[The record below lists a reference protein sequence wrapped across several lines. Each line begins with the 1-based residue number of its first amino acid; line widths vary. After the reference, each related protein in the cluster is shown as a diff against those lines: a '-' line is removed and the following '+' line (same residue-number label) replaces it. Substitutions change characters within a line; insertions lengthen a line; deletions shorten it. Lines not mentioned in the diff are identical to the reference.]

1 LSVAARLTRASSKRH
16 RRRRESSTFPV
27 FVKDG
32 TLPVFVKDGTLPVF
46 VQQQKES
53 MMRMMR
59 VDLAL
64 KKSC

>member
-1 LSVAARLTRASSKRH
+1 
-16 RRRRESSTFPV
+16 
-27 FVKDG
+27 
-32 TLPVFVKDGTLPVF
+32 LPVF

-64 KKSC
+64 AIERR